1 MAASPHVVELDRQ
14 DPLTRLW
21 MREGWGRS
29 WGVLVDSP
37 APLAA
42 VRRRMRHF
50 TLARLPDG
58 TGPVMFRFW
67 DPRVLRT
74 YLPMAEPAD
83 LDEWFKDVDRFLVET
98 EDGAGCLV
106 FGLRNGALQRSV
118 AARPLA
124 GVI

>member
-1 MAASPHVVELDRQ
+1 VELDRE

-21 MREGWGRS
+21 LGVGWGRS
-29 WGVLVDSP
+29 WGILIDSP
-37 APLAA
+37 APLAT

-67 DPRVLRT
+67 DPRVFRT
-74 YLPMAEPAD
+74 YLPLAEPTD
-83 LDEWFKDVDRFLVET
+83 LTEWFKDIDRFLVES
-98 EDGAGCLV
+98 EDGGGSLV
-106 FGLRNGALQRSV
+106 FGLRNGALQQSG